1 MGVTFT
7 EEQQKVIDLRRCNTL
22 VSAAAGSGKTAVLVE
37 RIITM
42 LTKDVP
48 PVDVDRLLIVTYTE
62 AAASEM
68 KERVSLAI
76 ENLLEQNPEHAGLQ
90 RQAALVHNAQ
100 ITTIHSFCLSV
111 IREHFHT
118 IDLDPGFR
126 IGEEGELK
134 LLKHDVLEE
143 LLERYYEEGNRE
155 FLDFVECYASGRD
168 DRKLETL
175 ILQIYEFS
183 RSYPNAHKWLAE
195 CVAYYDVESEEELE
209 KTVFAKEAME
219 YTKRCL
225 KDLKETFILLLDVCD
240 EIDGPH
246 VYRETLAEDAGNL
259 ERLCGLKTFAQM
271 QNALQKLEWSKLPS
285 CRSKDVSKERADHVK
300 DTRNSAKKA
309 VAELTEQFFFKTPM
323 ALCRDMKKTKKN
335 MQVLARLT
343 EDFIDAFA
351 EKKRSKNLIDFSDME
366 HFALQILTR
375 EENGTI
381 VPSAVAEEYQQRY
394 QEIMIDEYQD
404 SNLVQETL
412 LTSVSRVS
420 KGIYNIFMV
429 GDVKQSIYRFR
440 LSRPELF
447 MDKFNTYSL
456 IGGEKQRIDLHK
468 NFRSREE
475 VLESTNYIFRQIM
488 TEGFGGVEYDENAA
502 LYVGASYEQ
511 NPGNETEILIVDED
525 DIMEGN
531 AKEWEARAVAQRIK
545 ELVAG
550 HRIIDKKTGV
560 LRPVTYGDIVILMRS
575 LSGFSDVYAKVLGD
589 RGIPTYTGSRT
600 GYFET
605 TEITM
610 ILNYLRVLD
619 NPRQDIPLVAVLTF
633 GLVGVTNTE
642 LAEVKSTTKGRSFYE
657 RICTYAETGQE
668 KVLREKLGRFLR
680 QLEGFRKQI
689 SYTSIHE
696 LLCHIL
702 EQTGYA
708 DYIAAMPAGE
718 QRMANLEMLL
728 EKAISFESTSYKGLF
743 HFVRYI
749 EQLQKYNVDYG
760 EANLTEDTV
769 NVVQMMSIHK
779 SKGLEFP
786 IVIVAGMGK
795 GFNKTDATGN
805 VLIHSDLGIGMD
817 AIDYERRTSAPTLN
831 KKVMQKKMIL
841 DNAAEELRIL
851 YVAMTRAKEKLILA
865 GSVPHLKQK
874 LANCEELKQ
883 QKEEQLGF
891 RLLTKANN
899 YFDWVLPAVYR
910 NRCMSEV
917 LEEFEM
923 EAPFMNA
930 LYRTESFI
938 QVKKVSLENVAG
950 TECLEQ
956 VEEALTREILTNWDT
971 KAVYDM
977 GIREQLEEQ
986 MGFVYPYEQ
995 ARKLNQT
1002 ISVSELKKR
1011 AYLEMEDVEHVFRE
1025 EEVYP
1030 LLPKF
1035 LQEKKALT
1043 GASRGSAYHRVM
1055 ELLDFQRDYDEKTL
1069 EEELEWQEK
1078 QGFLSEDMRICIS
1091 KSDVLAFLRSP
1102 LGKRMKEAAKKD
1114 LLHAE
1119 QPFILGMD
1127 ATEIYREI
1135 QEPEVVLLQG
1145 IIDVYFE
1152 EDGELVVAD
1161 YKTDKVHKAQELKD
1175 KYKMQLLCYARA
1187 LERLTGKHVKEKVIY
1202 SFALQEEIEV

>member
-7 EEQQKVIDLRRCNTL
+7 EEQKKVIDLRGCNTL

-42 LTKDVP
+42 LTKDEP

-68 KERVSLAI
+68 KERVRLAI
-76 ENLLEQNPEHAGLQ
+76 ENLLEKHPEDAGLQ
-90 RQAALVHNAQ
+90 RQATLVHNAQ

-134 LLKHDVLEE
+134 LLKHDVLEV
-143 LLERYYEEGNRE
+143 LLERYYEEGNPE

-183 RSYPNAHKWLAE
+183 RSYPNARKWLAE
-195 CVAYYDVESEEELE
+195 CVAHYEAESEEELG
-209 KTVFAKEAME
+209 KTVFAEEAME
-219 YTKRCL
+219 YTRCCL
-225 KDLKETFILLLDVCD
+225 KDLKETLLLLLDVCD
-240 EIDGPH
+240 EVDGPH
-246 VYRETLAEDAGNL
+246 VYRETLIEDAENM
-259 ERLCGLKTFAQM
+259 ERLCGIKCFGQM
-271 QNALQKLEWSKLPS
+271 QSALQKLEWPKLPS
-285 CRSKDVSKERADHVK
+285 CRDKDVSKERADHVK
-300 DTRNSAKKA
+300 NIRNGAKKT
-309 VAELTEQFFFKTPM
+309 VAELAEHFFFKTPK
-323 ALCRDMKKTKKN
+323 ALCRDMQKAKKN
-335 MQVLARLT
+335 MEMLARLT

-351 EKKRSKNLIDFSDME
+351 EKKRSKNIIDFSDME

-375 EENGTI
+375 EENGI
-381 VPSAVAEEYQQRY
+381 LVPSPVAEEYQRRY

-412 LTSVSRVS
+412 LGSVSRVS

-447 MDKFNTYSL
+447 MEKFNTYSL
-456 IGGEKQRIDLHK
+456 KGGEKQRVDLHK
-468 NFRSREE
+468 NFRSRQE

-502 LYVGASYEQ
+502 LYVGASYEKY
-511 NPGNETEILIVDED
+511 PGNETEILIVDED
-525 DIMEGN
+525 DVEKGS
-531 AKEWEARAVAQRIK
+531 AREWEAKAVAQKIK
-545 ELVAG
+545 ELVG
-550 HRIIDKKTGV
+550 VHQIVDKKTGA
-560 LRPVTYGDIVILMRS
+560 LRPATYGDIVILMRS
-575 LSGFSDVYAKVLGD
+575 LSGFSDVYAKILGD
-589 RGIPTYTGSRT
+589 RGIPTYTGSGT

-633 GLVGVTNTE
+633 GLVGVTNAE
-642 LAEVKSTTKGRSFYE
+642 LAEIKSTTKERSFYE
-657 RICTYAETGQE
+657 RICTYEKTGRE
-668 KVLREKLGRFLR
+668 MGLREKLGRFLR
-680 QLEGFRKQI
+680 QTEGFREQI

-760 EANLTEDTV
+760 EANLTEDTGD
-769 NVVQMMSIHK
+769 VVQLMSIHK

-795 GFNKTDATGN
+795 RFNQTDATGN

-817 AIDYERRTSAPTLN
+817 AIDYERRTSVPTLN

-841 DNAAEELRIL
+841 DSAAEELRIL

-874 LANCEELKQ
+874 LASCEELKQ

-891 RLLTKANN
+891 RLLTKANS
-899 YFDWVLPAVYR
+899 YFDWVIPAVYR
-910 NRCMSEV
+910 NHCMSEV
-917 LEEFEM
+917 LGEFEM
-923 EAPFMNA
+923 EVPFMNA
-930 LYRTESFI
+930 LYRTECFI
-938 QVKKVSLENVAG
+938 QVKKVSIEEVAG
-950 TECLEQ
+950 
-956 VEEALTREILTNWDT
+956 VEFC
-971 KAVYDM
+971 
-977 GIREQLEEQ
+977 GQLEETLTKEILANWNTEIVYDAKTREQIDEQ
-986 MGFVYPYEQ
+986 MRFSYPYEGTQ
-995 ARKLNQT
+995 KLNQT

-1011 AYLEMEDVEHVFRE
+1011 AYLEQEDVEPIFHD

-1035 LQEKKALT
+1035 LQEKEVLT

-1055 ELLDFQRDYDEKTL
+1055 ELLDFTRDYDEAAL
-1069 EEELEWQEK
+1069 EEELEK
-1078 QGFLSEDMRICIS
+1078 QAKRGFLSEDMRACIC
-1091 KSDVLAFLRSP
+1091 KADVLRFLESS
-1102 LGKRMKEAAKKD
+1102 LGKRMKRAAENG

-1119 QPFILGMD
+1119 QPFVLGID
-1127 ATEIYREI
+1127 ATEIY
-1135 QEPEVVLLQG
+1135 PELSEAEMVLLQG

-1161 YKTDKVHKAQELKD
+1161 YKTDKVQKAQELKE
-1175 KYKMQLLCYARA
+1175 KYRVQLECYARA
-1187 LERLTGKHVKEKVIY
+1187 LERLTGKHVKEKIIY
-1202 SFALQEEIEV
+1202 SFTLQEEIEV